1 MKVERKYVTGSQHMN
16 KLLLPLVLL
25 VTIVFQLPLSASAH
39 SKLESSTP
47 AEGEKVTTDLE
58 AVVLTFSTKIESLS
72 TMTLQNGDKEI
83 PLQISVEDD
92 QMTGAITNPLENGNY
107 TVAYKI
113 IGADSHVIE
122 GNYSFSV
129 DRPKQEEATEE
140 GTPNNDEQEK
150 QDNNEKALT
159 DQEEKEK
166 PNNPTYFAPLTIGLV
181 IVIAIVSFFA
191 FRRKR

>member
-1 MKVERKYVTGSQHMN
+1 MKKI
-16 KLLLPLVLL
+16 LLSFILVLMMG
-25 VTIVFQLPLSASAH
+25 IQLPLSAFAH
-39 SKLESSTP
+39 SELESSTP

-72 TMTLQNGDKEI
+72 TMTLKNGDKEI
-83 PLQISVEDD
+83 PLQISIEDD
-92 QMTGAITNPLENGNY
+92 QMTGAISNPLENGNY

-122 GNYSFSV
+122 GDYTFSV
-129 DRPKQEEATEE
+129 DRP
-140 GTPNNDEQEK
+140 EQEQAK
-150 QDNNEKALT
+150 EDNPEDRQDDNAEQALPDTEK
-159 DQEEKEK
+159 KEQAK
-166 PNNPTYFAPLTIGLV
+166 NPSYFAPLTIGLV

>member
-1 MKVERKYVTGSQHMN
+1 MN

-72 TMTLQNGDKEI
+72 TMTLKNGDKEI

>member
-72 TMTLQNGDKEI
+72 TMTLKNGDKEI

-129 DRPKQEEATEE
+129 ERPKQEEATEE

>member
-1 MKVERKYVTGSQHMN
+1 MKKILIPFF
-16 KLLLPLVLL
+16 LLF
-25 VTIVFQLPLSASAH
+25 TIVFQLPLSASAH
-39 SKLESSTP
+39 SKLETSTP

-72 TMTLQNGDKEI
+72 TMTLKNGDKEI

-122 GNYSFSV
+122 GDYSFSV
-129 DRPKQEEATEE
+129 DRPALEEAPNEDATDN
-140 GTPNNDEQEK
+140 GTQE
-150 QDNNEKALT
+150 DNAEKELT
-159 DQEEKEK
+159 DQEKNEK

>member
-1 MKVERKYVTGSQHMN
+1 MK
-16 KLLLPLVLL
+16 KLLLPLILL
-25 VTIVFQLPLSASAH
+25 FTIVFQVPLSASAH
-39 SKLESSTP
+39 SKLENSTP

-72 TMTLQNGDKEI
+72 TMTLKNGNKEM

-92 QMTGAITNPLENGNY
+92 QMTGAITNPLKNGNY

-122 GNYSFSV
+122 GEYSFSV
-129 DRPKQEEATEE
+129 DRPEQVPEQDT
-140 GTPNNDEQEK
+140 QEK
-150 QDNNEKALT
+150 QENEDENALT
-159 DQEEKEK
+159 DQEKNEK
-166 PNNPTYFAPLTIGLV
+166 PNNPTYFAPLTIGLI

>member
-1 MKVERKYVTGSQHMN
+1 MKKILIPF
-16 KLLLPLVLL
+16 LLLF
-25 VTIVFQLPLSASAH
+25 TIVFQLPLSASAH
-39 SKLESSTP
+39 SELETSSP

-72 TMTLQNGDKEI
+72 TMTLKNGDKEI
-83 PLQISVEDD
+83 PLQISIEDD

-107 TVAYKI
+107 TVGYKI

-129 DRPKQEEATEE
+129 DRPTQEEAPEQRTTDE
-140 GTPNNDEQEK
+140 GIQEK
-150 QDNNEKALT
+150 EDNGEKALN
-159 DQEEKEK
+159 DQEKNDK